1 MNYWL
6 LKTEPSDYTYDQLV
20 KDNKTVWDGV
30 GHNTALINIRN
41 SRKGDLVFIYHTGDE
56 RQVVGIAELISDPY
70 KDPKSDNPKM
80 TVFDIKPVKKLVKPV
95 TLAQIKADKRFS
107 EFRLV
112 KESRLSVVSV
122 PKEIWDSILKMS
134 EYKKYTTFLSSVLRL

>member
-80 TVFDIKPVKKLVKPV
+80 TVFDIKPVKKLVMPV

-134 EYKKYTTFLSSVLRL
+134 E